1 MIWRGSSSFSL
12 LLMENFYIGATLYK
26 QEIKPNEWIDFI
38 VKLLDLT
45 FAFEL
50 FFFVQERNWVN
61 EYVKKNQLLNLLSWT
76 NNC

>member
-1 MIWRGSSSFSL
+1 
-12 LLMENFYIGATLYK
+12 MENFYIGATLNK